1 MLELTTENFDALV
14 LRAAKPVLV
23 DFWADW
29 CPPCRMIH
37 PVLEEIATDFAAELT
52 VASINGDE
60 HPEITRR
67 YNVLGFPTLLLFRDG
82 NLIHQSVGAK
92 PKRRLLAEFLPHL
105 ESVSF

>member
-1 MLELTTENFDALV
+1 MLELTTETFDELV

-37 PVLEEIATDFAAELT
+37 PVLEEIAADFAADLT

-82 NLIHQSVGAK
+82 NLVHQSVGAK

-105 ESVSF
+105 EPVPR